1 MKAIIL
7 AAGYATR
14 LYPLTKNQP
23 KPLLKIADKAI
34 IEYLLDGFRAIPAL
48 DEVFVVTNEKFSQL
62 FRTWAGETEQT
73 GDYPFAITIV
83 NDRTTSNETR
93 LGAIADIQFVLNA
106 HRIDDDLLVAAGD
119 NIFQFDVVELYQ
131 FFLKKQHDV
140 IVTQELNDPVRL
152 RTRGVVQFDEQYKVI
167 GFEEK
172 PEHPKSNFVCPAL
185 YIHRRENVLLY
196 HRYLMEN
203 NNPDAPGFFIKWL
216 YTKTPVY
223 AFVMSK
229 PAIDIGTLE
238 SYKTVCE
245 QFEQNHNI
253 H

>member
-14 LYPLTKNQP
+14 LYPLTKHHP

-34 IEYLLDGFRAIPAL
+34 IEYLLDGFRGIPVL
-48 DEVFVVTNEKFSQL
+48 DEVFVVTNEKFAQV
-62 FRTWAGETEQT
+62 FRTWAGETEKN

-93 LGAIADIQFVLNA
+93 LGAIADIQFVLDA

-119 NIFQFDVVELYQ
+119 NIFQFDFSDLYH
-131 FFLKKQHDV
+131 FFLDKQNDV
-140 IVTQELNDPVRL
+140 IVAQELNDPVRL
-152 RTRGVVQFDEQYKVI
+152 RTRGVVQFDDKFQVI

-172 PEHPKSNFVCPAL
+172 PDLPKSNYVCPAL
-185 YIHRRENVLLY
+185 YIHRREHVLFY
-196 HRYLMEN
+196 QQYLSEQ

-216 YTKTPVY
+216 HTKTPVY
-223 AFVMSK
+223 AFVMPK

-238 SYKTVCE
+238 SYEAVCE
-245 QFEQNHNI
+245 QFEKHTG
-253 H
+253 